1 VTATITP
8 TTTPAAAAPRTPKKT
23 IAWRRGLLSWPAL
36 VGAAALG
43 IIGVGLSY
51 RLSAEGAAPGLY
63 YVVFWLGML
72 VAALPVTAA
81 IVAPGTTQARRMWA
95 VALLGVVTF
104 APKYLR
110 NPFAPAYHDEYA
122 HWREATDV
130 LSSGTLLRPNFLI
143 PIIQSFPGTSALTAA
158 VEQLTGLSVWSSGQV
173 LELTTHLLCLFAVAV
188 LAQAHLRSASAGG
201 IAAVV
206 YGVNPSAVYFDTQ
219 YSYEGIAIAL
229 FLWVLALTS
238 LAARA
243 EHRRRRIT
251 LAVGAVVCGAAAVVT
266 HHLTTLFLL
275 LLLLGVATAM
285 TVWRR
290 WRHTADHG
298 ARVWWAVFGGIA
310 VVAAAWLMLFAE
322 ATVAYLSP
330 YFGGSVHQLTDIAA
344 KKADS
349 GRKLLAPSVQPLWER
364 GLTALAP
371 VVIGL
376 VCLRAV
382 ALVRRARPDWRAD
395 TYALTV
401 FGLIYFPSVLF
412 LVAPSGAEGA
422 RRSWAFTYAGIALI
436 AAAVVQKRRNAAPVR
451 WRQPVT
457 LAVAA
462 ILLMGNVGG
471 GLNDPYRFPGPFRWG
486 TDTNSASAE
495 ARTVAEALTREAGP
509 VRAVADR
516 YTSLQLIAYG
526 GIDVATPSE
535 GFPAALL
542 VQSPDDPSRSLAGM
556 LYASH
561 YDYVVVDTRMAQ
573 QAAFN
578 GDNFGS
584 SDPLPGRAT
593 PQAYLDRLDA
603 VPWASRIISTEHLRV
618 YRLDLLLLGQTLRS
632 GS

>member
-1 VTATITP
+1 MTATINSTVTP
-8 TTTPAAAAPRTPKKT
+8 DTAPPRTPKT
-23 IAWRRGLLSWPAL
+23 IIWSQRTQSWPVL

-43 IIGVGLSY
+43 IVGVGLSY
-51 RLSAEGAAPGLY
+51 RLSAQGAVPGLY
-63 YVVFWLGML
+63 YAVFWLGML
-72 VAALPVTAA
+72 VAALPVMARIMAPSTAA
-81 IVAPGTTQARRMWA
+81 AHRMWA
-95 VALLGVVTF
+95 VALFGVVTF

-130 LSSGTLLRPNFLI
+130 LSTGLLLRPNFLI

-158 VEQLTGLSVWSSGQV
+158 VQQLSGLSVWSSGEA
-173 LELTTHLLCLFAVAV
+173 LELATHVLCLFAVAV
-188 LAQAHLRSASAGG
+188 LAQTHLRSAAAGG
-201 IAAVV
+201 IATVV

-219 YSYEGIAIAL
+219 YSYEGVAIAL

-238 LAARA
+238 LAARK
-243 EHRRRRIT
+243 ESRRRRIS
-251 LAVGAVVCGAAAVVT
+251 LVVAAVLCGSAAVVT

-275 LLLLGVATAM
+275 LLLLGVATAL
-285 TVWRR
+285 TAWRR
-290 WRHTADHG
+290 LRRTSEH
-298 ARVWWAVFGGIA
+298 RVLVWWAVFVGIA
-310 VVAAAWLMLFAE
+310 TVAVVWLLNYAGP
-322 ATVAYLSP
+322 TIAYLSP

-344 KKADS
+344 KKPDT
-349 GRKLLAPSVQPLWER
+349 GRALLAPSVQPLWER

-376 VCLRAV
+376 VCLRV
-382 ALVRRARPDWRAD
+382 ALLVRRERPDWKAD
-395 TYALTV
+395 TFALMV

-422 RRSWAFTYAGIALI
+422 RRSWAFTYVGIALV
-436 AAAVVQKRRNAAPVR
+436 AAVVTAR
-451 WRQPVT
+451 WQSGRPRG
-457 LAVAA
+457 AVGVLVVVA
-462 ILLMGNVGG
+462 ILLIGNVGG

-495 ARTVAEALTREAGP
+495 ARTVGEALTREAGP
-509 VRAVADR
+509 VRVVADR
-516 YTSLQLIAYG
+516 YTGLQLIAYG
-526 GIDVATPSE
+526 NIDVATPSA

-542 VQSPDDPSRSLAGM
+542 VQTPDDPSRELAGM

-561 YDYVVVDTRMAQ
+561 YDYVVVDTRMTQ

-584 SDPLPGRAT
+584 TDPLQGRPT
-593 PQAYLDRLDA
+593 PPAYLNRLDS
-603 VPWASRIISTEHLRV
+603 VPWASRILATEHLRV